1 VRGAI
6 ALCLLLAPLPATAQ
20 SSAPGRALLAAA
32 ETAQLAVVGRITAPS
47 AVDRTAHVAGL
58 AVERTAAG
66 VPPAAPRITWEQL
79 GGGPARFAD
88 GQRVLVALEPIPSGS
103 LWQRRFPSRDVL
115 AVGARGDAFLLD
127 PSDGDVDALTA
138 YLQLGSG
145 TVPQVRGAALVRLAG
160 ADSSLLAT
168 AAVER
173 LGARDTQLDR
183 DSGMK
188 LLTIAADQHRPHS
201 LRSAILARLGAS
213 GLPSMAPEIEPLARP
228 GSSVEAEALEA
239 IGTLNGGLA
248 ADRVEAL
255 LDRDEPAVRA
265 VGARCATG
273 ALAAR
278 RLPSMT
284 RADSAPTV
292 RAAAARALAATRT
305 VWGIDGAVPALADPD
320 GQVRAAAAQALAAL
334 GSLGVPTLEAV
345 AASNR
350 PEARG
355 AITALA
361 LAGPDGQ
368 ASVRRLATQH
378 RDERL
383 RDYARLALG
392 QGPHSH

>member
-1 VRGAI
+1 V
-6 ALCLLLAPLPATAQ
+6 ALSLLLVPLTAVAQ
-20 SSAPGRALLAAA
+20 PSAPGRALLAAA
-32 ETAQLAVVGRITAPS
+32 ETAQLVVVGRITAPNP
-47 AVDRTAHVAGL
+47 VDRTAYAANL
-58 AVERTAAG
+58 TVERTVAG
-66 VPPAAPRITWEQL
+66 APARAPRMTWEEL
-79 GGGPARFAD
+79 GSGRARFAD

-103 LWQRRFPSRDVL
+103 LWQQRFPSRDVL
-115 AVGARGDAFLLD
+115 AVAARGDAFLAD
-127 PSDGDVDALTA
+127 PSDRDVDALA
-138 YLQLGSG
+138 AFLQLGAG
-145 TVPQVRGAALVRLAG
+145 GAPPVRAAALVRLAG
-160 ADSSLLAT
+160 ADSSPLAA

-173 LGARDTQLDR
+173 LGARGTTLDR
-183 DSGMK
+183 ESGEK
-188 LLTIAADQHRPHS
+188 LLAIAADSRRPRP

-213 GLPSMAPEIEPLARP
+213 ALPALAIDLEQLARP
-228 GSSVEAEALEA
+228 GSLVEAEALEA
-239 IGTLNGGLA
+239 IGTLMGGLS

-265 VGARCATG
+265 VGARFATG
-273 ALAAR
+273 ALAER
-278 RLPSMT
+278 RLPSMART
-284 RADSAPTV
+284 DSAPTA

-320 GQVRAAAAQALAAL
+320 RQVRAAAAQALAAL

-368 ASVRRLATQH
+368 ASVRRLAAQH

-392 QGPHSH
+392 QGPHAH